1 MLTITRDRFVYF
13 DKDGEITKITN
24 YEEDD
29 NSSFIKLD
37 YSKVENILE
46 GSVSSVDFSIIY
58 DILTREY
65 VLTQKANKNDFIY
78 DINNRIHEIKQDITD
93 PDFTVIQDLQNKC
106 WKFKINETLRDHLE
120 KNNLSISTPL
130 FFSITRK
137 YDPHILYRTIS
148 IKFSNIL
155 EKLDFSI
162 PFVYTNENTENLSIY
177 TIKQLQT
184 YKHEVLH
191 G

>member
-120 KNNLSISTPL
+120 KYNLSISTPL